1 MSGLSCSTHFC
12 CVTRDLSLWRVDS
25 VVVASGLSCSVA
37 YGILVPRPGME
48 PVSLAVEGGFLTT
61 GPRGKSQV
69 GLLTC
74 RTVRQWA
81 CAVFRCY
88 GRNKWLMEI
97 YRENTVLPRGQ
108 GWSSFGRLRSHY
120 MYLCKENSR
129 GCMRCVHQWAATCLV
144 GREH

>member
-1 MSGLSCSTHFC
+1 MSGLSCSTHLC
-12 CVTRDLSLWRVDS
+12 YVMRDLSLWRVDS

-37 YGILVPRPGME
+37 YGILFSLPGME

-69 GLLTC
+69 GFLTC

-108 GWSSFGRLRSHY
+108 GWSSFGRLMSYY
-120 MYLCKENSR
+120 MYLCKNSR
-129 GCMRCVHQWAATCLV
+129 GCIRYVHQWAATCLV